1 VRAQIEKRG
10 LMDVLQNQIVE
21 RKVLER
27 VQAEAK
33 FKDLPYET
41 SKVEAEAIAMA
52 AGGDAGAIPAAT
64 NPEEETDEAK

>member
-1 VRAQIEKRG
+1 
-10 LMDVLQNQIVE
+10 
-21 RKVLER
+21 VLER